1 MIDTTS
7 PTNWFASAT
16 TLTTIRLSRHA
27 EDFPHVTPPQ
37 ETAPRGTY
45 WRRQRAGLIG
55 RASWRTWRERGHVG
69 LVDVMPRPVRGQP
82 RARVASKPRPVGLV
96 RLRER
101 VRWAA

>member
-1 MIDTTS
+1 MSAIDTS
-7 PTNWFASAT
+7 PTNTTAT
-16 TLTTIRLSRHA
+16 RPMFWSWTSNTLTFEVL
-27 EDFPHVTPPQ
+27 PPQ
-37 ETAPRGTY
+37 NRAPRGTY

-55 RASWRTWRERGHVG
+55 RAGWRTRRVRGHVG
-69 LVDVMPRPVRGQP
+69 LVDALPRPDRGRP

>member
-1 MIDTTS
+1 MSGAS
-7 PTNWFASAT
+7 PTSTATYWSFSIYWSPPASSMDDPGRPMLQA
-16 TLTTIRLSRHA
+16 R
-27 EDFPHVTPPQ
+27 
-37 ETAPRGTY
+37 APRGTY

-55 RASWRTWRERGHVG
+55 RAGWRTRRVRGHVG
-69 LVDVMPRPVRGQP
+69 LVDALPRPDRGRP